1 MNIMETEDGNVL
13 VSIPIRFQ
21 TVCGR
26 RRLVVVGQGEVND
39 IDLDESGTLIRL
51 FARAREWTRL
61 LESGAFADVK
71 ELAEGLKMDRPYVV
85 RVLRLANLSP
95 KILRAVIAKEL
106 PDDSLFRNRLVFKH
120 ISCFYNSLQSS
131 PSCVLESWLTKHIL
145 VPFLMPCPT

>member
-1 MNIMETEDGNVL
+1 MNIMETEDGNAL

-26 RRLVVVGQGEVND
+26 RRLVVTGQGEVND

-61 LESGAFADVK
+61 LETGAFGDVK

-95 KILRAVIAKEL
+95 KIFRAVIAKTL
-106 PDDSLFRNRLVFKH
+106 PDDFSTERLFNIKSDLWSEQEREIGLA
-120 ISCFYNSLQSS
+120 
-131 PSCVLESWLTKHIL
+131 
-145 VPFLMPCPT
+145 

>member
-21 TVCGR
+21 TVCGH
-26 RRLVVVGQGEVND
+26 RRLVVGQGEVND

-106 PDDSLFRNRLVFKH
+106 PDDFSTERLFNIKSDLWSEQEREIGLA
-120 ISCFYNSLQSS
+120 
-131 PSCVLESWLTKHIL
+131 
-145 VPFLMPCPT
+145 

>member
-26 RRLVVVGQGEVND
+26 RRLVVAGQGEIND
-39 IDLDESGTLIRL
+39 IDLDESGTLILL

-61 LESGAFADVK
+61 LETGAFGDVK

-95 KILRAVIAKEL
+95 KILRAVIAKTL
-106 PDDSLFRNRLVFKH
+106 PDDFSTERLFNIKSDLWSEQEREIGLA
-120 ISCFYNSLQSS
+120 
-131 PSCVLESWLTKHIL
+131 
-145 VPFLMPCPT
+145 